1 MAIALEV
8 NSCLDQ
14 LPVPFN
20 VDILVRVHQNI
31 GDGGIF
37 QQRLQRSQA
46 EDFVQDF
53 FRQAVALRHADRQV
67 VFAKNLFQL
76 LLHLPAQLVPALRF
90 DSIHVQHTQ
99 KLLVYTCLEAGVP
112 LFTLNERGPDWN
124 EASSGERPSAHF
136 RFSYDCALTQWPNPH
151 WVYRT
156 GIVTRLLANPPMV
169 RLTKMF
175 VAGETSAGTRTV
187 TWYLPGTPGAKPL

>member
-14 LPVPFN
+14 LSVPFN

-76 LLHLPAQLVPALRF
+76 LLHLPAQLLPALRF

-99 KLLVYTCLEAGVP
+99 KLLV
-112 LFTLNERGPDWN
+112 
-124 EASSGERPSAHF
+124 H
-136 RFSYDCALTQWPNPH
+136 
-151 WVYRT
+151 
-156 GIVTRLLANPPMV
+156 TRLEIRVAFLALWEGRYV
-169 RLTKMF
+169 
-175 VAGETSAGTRTV
+175 SA
-187 TWYLPGTPGAKPL
+187 AH